1 MGRLTELAGIIEA
14 ELEDNKNEIRHL
26 HYLLDKEQSRKKEMA
41 EYLKGLINILE
52 REEI

>member
-1 MGRLTELAGIIEA
+1 MGRITELACIIED
-14 ELEDNKNEIRHL
+14 ELEARKNEIRHL
-26 HYLLDKEQSRKKEMA
+26 QYQLDKERKRKKDVA

>member
-1 MGRLTELAGIIEA
+1 MGRLTELACIIED
-14 ELEDNKNEIRHL
+14 ELEAHKNEIRHL
-26 HYLLDKEQSRKKEMA
+26 QYQLDEERSRKKEMA